1 MKKEL
6 KNLTE
11 DSEILKNNF
20 GYDDNQIET
29 LWKQFLDNQ
38 TNQTLI
44 VDNLT
49 LISKKDKKIKLNK
62 VSFEIMPK
70 TFHVFIGNNGAGKST
85 TIKCMI
91 GLIENYQ
98 GSIYLKNLGY
108 LDRNQIAYVPDAIP
122 KFPTNMTTR
131 QYLLKTAIL
140 LSHQKPEVIQTKLN
154 SYVQKFGNNVLSD
167 SKLFIYDK
175 NNPQH
180 IKFAYQND
188 KENKFPALNKNVM
201 LGEYKTQLGAD
212 TLAQTY
218 NKIVDTI
225 NSNIFNGYDRT
236 KIKSKLIK
244 PEDIVVLYS
253 TGGVPKLVTYGE
265 FLSLTEIVPKLVNRD
280 SFKIYNTK
288 KDLKSGIQYSSV
300 LEPAKIVVAYDLLG
314 NIVNPGI
321 ELSDSQQL
329 QTTSDA
335 IFDSEQTILDN
346 IIRTKIIKQ
355 DTENVYY
362 VDEKDNFHLTKNQVH
377 QIYKLVLGDKIYFYR
392 SHQELMNSLNNIFY

>member
-6 KNLTE
+6 KNFTE

-49 LISKKDKKIKLNK
+49 LISKKDKKTKLNK

-108 LDRNQIAYVPDAIP
+108 LDRDQIAYVPDAIP

-131 QYLLKTAIL
+131 EYLLKTAIL

-154 SYVQKFGNNVLSD
+154 SYVQKFSMGEYINKHLNKTSFGERRKILLVSALLLNKKFIILDEPFVNLDHD
-167 SKLFIYDK
+167 SKMLFM
-175 NNPQH
+175 NEL
-180 IKFAYQND
+180 
-188 KENKFPALNKNVM
+188 KEMSQKNV
-201 LGEYKTQLGAD
+201 
-212 TLAQTY
+212 
-218 NKIVDTI
+218 
-225 NSNIFNGYDRT
+225 
-236 KIKSKLIK
+236 
-244 PEDIVVLYS
+244 
-253 TGGVPKLVTYGE
+253 GV
-265 FLSLTEIVPKLVNRD
+265 FLSSHGIKDLSGYATDATFIKHGKVIL
-280 SFKIYNTK
+280 NTK
-288 KDLKSGIQYSSV
+288 VTSKTF
-300 LEPAKIVVAYDLLG
+300 
-314 NIVNPGI
+314 I
-321 ELSDSQQL
+321 ED
-329 QTTSDA
+329 
-335 IFDSEQTILDN
+335 FYNDN
-346 IIRTKIIKQ
+346 YKKTGV
-355 DTENVYY
+355 DDEN
-362 VDEKDNFHLTKNQVH
+362 
-377 QIYKLVLGDKIYFYR
+377 
-392 SHQELMNSLNNIFY
+392 